1 MFSCREPVNVL
12 NMTANPELVRV
23 RNDPEM
29 EERRALKHEDSIAM
43 SHLNSI
49 GSGWSESEAAEPC
62 LEGMDAAE
70 LQDYC
75 QEVSHQNQ
83 VSFRNLSRR

>member
-29 EERRALKHEDSIAM
+29 EERRALKHEADSIAM

-75 QEVSHQNQ
+75 QEVS
-83 VSFRNLSRR
+83 VL

>member
-1 MFSCREPVNVL
+1 
-12 NMTANPELVRV
+12 MTANPELVRV
-23 RNDPEM
+23 RNGPEM

-75 QEVSHQNQ
+75 REVSHQNQ
-83 VSFRNLSRR
+83 ASFRNLLRR